1 MKVDI
6 ILNIER
12 IAYNKK
18 FKIVGKVHQVDMK
31 NDEKIKTVLFLA
43 YKKLEKDIES
53 TIETYRKA
61 GGLHYDRN

>member
-12 IAYNKK
+12 IEYNKK
-18 FKIVGKVHQVDMK
+18 FKIEGKVHLIDMK
-31 NDEKIKTVLFLA
+31 NDEKIKAVLFLA
-43 YKKLEKDIES
+43 YKELEKDIES
-53 TIETYRKA
+53 NIETYRKA